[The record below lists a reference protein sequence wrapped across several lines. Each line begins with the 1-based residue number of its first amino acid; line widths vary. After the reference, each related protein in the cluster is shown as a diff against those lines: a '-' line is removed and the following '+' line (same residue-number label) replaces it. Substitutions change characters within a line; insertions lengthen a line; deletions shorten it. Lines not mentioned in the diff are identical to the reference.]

1 MTRPVSQAYRTNYA
15 DIEWTQFPDR
25 PKPVEV
31 KSAAPAYISDIMD
44 PTVHMANGKI
54 STSKSEFRRWTRD
67 AGCEEVGNSAF
78 PKRDVA
84 EMPRMGYDIKQAIDQ
99 LRGK

>member
-15 DIEWTQFPDR
+15 EIEWTPFPQR
-25 PKPVEV
+25 EYVREEKTR
-31 KSAAPAYISDIMD
+31 APAYISDIMD
-44 PTVHMANGKI
+44 PTVHMANGKM
-54 STSKSEFRRWTRD
+54 STSKSEFRRWTKE

-84 EMPRMGYDIKQAIDQ
+84 ELPRMGHDIKRAIEQ